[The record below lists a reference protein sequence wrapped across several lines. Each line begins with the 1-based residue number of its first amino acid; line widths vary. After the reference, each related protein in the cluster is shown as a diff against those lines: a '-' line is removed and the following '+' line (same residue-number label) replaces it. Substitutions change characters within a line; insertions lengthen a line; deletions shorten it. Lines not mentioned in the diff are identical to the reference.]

1 MPDFATIEEA
11 QEYILQQ
18 SDTIKRLEEEKE
30 TLSQNNKQL
39 EEEKETLR
47 NINQRYYNRLI
58 QQEAQD
64 EPDEDEPETVP
75 TCEEFAKSIII

>member
-18 SDTIKRLEEEKE
+18 SDTINGLQAEVE
-30 TLSQNNKQL
+30 TLRQEKQTL
-39 EEEKETLR
+39 TEEKETLR

-58 QQEAQD
+58 QQEAQED
-64 EPDEDEPETVP
+64 PEQDEPETVP